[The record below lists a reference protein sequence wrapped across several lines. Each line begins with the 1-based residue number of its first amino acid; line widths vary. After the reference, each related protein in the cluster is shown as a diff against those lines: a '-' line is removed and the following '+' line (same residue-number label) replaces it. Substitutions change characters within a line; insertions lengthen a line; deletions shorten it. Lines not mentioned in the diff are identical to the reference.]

1 MNLDMRDAQKLT
13 KEVIDVLQESLDVS
27 IILAPPLTYLNIINT
42 MCISFENISIAAQN
56 CSSEQVGS
64 FTGEV
69 SADMIRS
76 VGAEY
81 VILGHSERRQYFSE
95 TNLLLQKKVNV
106 ALNNNLKVI
115 FCCGENIDQRNNGIH
130 LDWIRA
136 QISDSLF
143 HLDQKSFSNVIIAYE
158 PIWAIGT
165 GENASP
171 IQAEE
176 IHAFIRSI
184 VSDKYGSESAED
196 LLIVYGGSCNPSN
209 AKDIFTESNIDGG
222 LVGGASLSA
231 NSFVEIIKSF

>member
-1 MNLDMRDAQKLT
+1 MHT
-13 KEVIDVLQESLDVS
+13 YIYLQQSTLLYVS
-27 IILAPPLTYLNIINT
+27 YIV
-42 MCISFENISIAAQN
+42 FIAL
-56 CSSEQVGS
+56 
-64 FTGEV
+64 
-69 SADMIRS
+69 
-76 VGAEY
+76 
-81 VILGHSERRQYFSE
+81 LG
-95 TNLLLQKKVNV
+95 LCL
-106 ALNNNLKVI
+106 
-115 FCCGENIDQRNNGIH
+115 G
-130 LDWIRA
+130 
-136 QISDSLF
+136 
-143 HLDQKSFSNVIIAYE
+143 SFSNVIIAYE

-209 AKDIFTESNIDGG
+209 AKDIFAESNIDGG

>member
-27 IILAPPLTYLNIINT
+27 IILAPPLPYLNIINT

-209 AKDIFTESNIDGG
+209 AKDIFAESNIDGG

>member
-27 IILAPPLTYLNIINT
+27 IILAPPLPYLNIINT

-143 HLDQKSFSNVIIAYE
+143 HLDQKNQKI
-158 PIWAIGT
+158 
-165 GENASP
+165 
-171 IQAEE
+171 
-176 IHAFIRSI
+176 
-184 VSDKYGSESAED
+184 
-196 LLIVYGGSCNPSN
+196 
-209 AKDIFTESNIDGG
+209 
-222 LVGGASLSA
+222 
-231 NSFVEIIKSF
+231 